1 MIKLLVASKTAPP
14 IGVPIRHANPSN
26 NPSNPKDEVNFSNP
40 GSEDMIIFTC
50 TYSRFTKLISSYLQK
65 ERIKS

>member
-1 MIKLLVASKTAPP
+1 MMKLSVASNTAPP

-40 GSEDMIIFTC
+40 GSENMTILNLHTAG
-50 TYSRFTKLISSYLQK
+50 LQN
-65 ERIKS
+65 

>member
-1 MIKLLVASKTAPP
+1 MMKLLVASKTAPP

-40 GSEDMIIFTC
+40 GIDNNC
-50 TYSRFTKLISSYLQK
+50 TFLQMQVLK
-65 ERIKS
+65 NEC